1 MDIKPINQVPV
12 VERIESY
19 NRHVVESQPIQTSN
33 DTVTLSPESLQ
44 FSKYV
49 EVVKSL
55 PEERTE
61 LVEKFKQE
69 LKQGCYPPPTIIDG
83 VTRLIGQN
91 IKSTVD
97 RLNKT

>member
-12 VERIESY
+12 VERIEIY
-19 NRHVVESQPIQTSN
+19 DRRVIASQPIQTPTPT

-49 EVVKSL
+49 DVVKSI

-69 LKQGCYPPPTIIDG
+69 LKQGCYP
-83 VTRLIGQN
+83 RL
-91 IKSTVD
+91 
-97 RLNKT
+97 L